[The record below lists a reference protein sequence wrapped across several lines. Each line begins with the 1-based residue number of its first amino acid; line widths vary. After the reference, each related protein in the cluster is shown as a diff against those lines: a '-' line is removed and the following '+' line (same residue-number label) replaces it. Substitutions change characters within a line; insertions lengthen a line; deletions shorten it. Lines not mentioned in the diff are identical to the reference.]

1 MNPFNLKAAM
11 LDIPEPSMLE
21 LRMQT
26 CAGSS
31 EPLSHYEIMSVDSFN
46 FNRAGSRALH
56 ACADPEHFVRGG
68 SERTEMPLKMDHH
81 RPISETPLK
90 WHLLA
95 CQWPTIECWLGSFVN
110 FRGSGPPIFL

>member
-1 MNPFNLKAAM
+1 
-11 LDIPEPSMLE
+11 MLE

-31 EPLSHYEIMSVDSFN
+31 EPLSHYEIMSVDSLI
-46 FNRAGSRALH
+46 SIEPVH
-56 ACADPEHFVRGG
+56 AHCMHARIQNILSEGG

-90 WHLLA
+90 WRFAGVSMAHH
-95 CQWPTIECWLGSFVN
+95 
-110 FRGSGPPIFL
+110 